1 MEGPSEEFRMR
12 IRERMDE
19 ISDYGSEEGLE
30 ELLAEIEQQL
40 IEDLQKPAPTDP
52 TPLISAMMSWASL
65 ASYAV
70 GRFYGPASPWPRNV
84 AGWGTRAV
92 ARLQGITSA
101 LLLPLRQA
109 ANAVGAS
116 TYTISV
122 GFPWGISIGL
132 EWP

>member
-1 MEGPSEEFRMR
+1 MEGPSEEFRMH

-40 IEDLQKPAPTDP
+40 IEDLQRPAPTDP

-70 GRFYGPASPWPRNV
+70 GRFYGPASLGRETLP
-84 AGWGTRAV
+84 AGYESSRSASGHNQRV
-92 ARLQGITSA
+92 IT
-101 LLLPLRQA
+101 A
-109 ANAVGAS
+109 AAAGC
-116 TYTISV
+116 
-122 GFPWGISIGL
+122 
-132 EWP
+132 